1 MTVAILKKSSVATS
15 MIKMD
20 MSLLSTLLGILK
32 DITLNEVTD
41 FQTSSKVAVQKYLWH
56 M

>member
-1 MTVAILKKSSVATS
+1 LTVAILKQSSVATS

-20 MSLLSTLLGILK
+20 MSLLNTLLGIMK
-32 DITLNEVTD
+32 DITVNEAID
-41 FQTSSKVAVQKYLWH
+41 FQTSSKLGVQKYLWH